1 MNLKNAKKIV
11 SAYKLACSDGVPPT
25 NNFDWQPSPMG
36 YKIAD
41 LMIACRMLGTSVE
54 ELQKESMP
62 KAEEPKKA
70 EPKKVEPKKAVAPK
84 KVEPKVEP
92 KISVPQCSYHRC
104 DKPQAP
110 GRKYCGDTCRKRYAR
125 WAYKQRKKAERKHE
139 ATKSSR

>member
-1 MNLKNAKKIV
+1 MSTERPQCKVLWYGKEWICRDQLQKFRFPERMTECFF
-11 SAYKLACSDGVPPT
+11 SSCPGREDSCPPT
-25 NNFDWQPSPMG
+25 
-36 YKIAD
+36 
-41 LMIACRMLGTSVE
+41 VE
-54 ELQKESMP
+54 EP
-62 KAEEPKKA
+62 
-70 EPKKVEPKKAVAPK
+70 

-139 ATKSSR
+139 ATKTSL